1 LSPSGN
7 ACLRCSRPTT
17 VSSQGLQTWATNY
30 VNENIFYLT
39 TGNILD
45 LYAELFGI
53 PDQLAKD
60 ALLNADMLESALA
73 SPRNRALYDD
83 AYIAEQGAH
92 LGFSL
97 AKNHPFQD
105 GNKRT
110 AGLAVQLFRGTNG
123 ITLTC
128 SDDYL
133 AAWAIALTLG
143 MSAETLAAC
152 LSSFVEPL
160 T

>member
-1 LSPSGN
+1 MDNLIN
-7 ACLRCSRPTT
+7 
-17 VSSQGLQTWATNY
+17 
-30 VNENIFYLT
+30 YLT
-39 TGNILD
+39 IENILD
-45 LYAELFGI
+45 RYAELFGI
-53 PDQLAKD
+53 TDQIARD
-60 ALLNADMLESALA
+60 SLLNADMLESALA
-73 SPRNRALYDD
+73 SPRNHALYEGADL
-83 AYIAEQGAH
+83 AQQGAY
-92 LGFSL
+92 LGFGL

-110 AGLAVQLFRGTNG
+110 GGLAILLFLETNG

-133 AAWAIALTLG
+133 AAWVIALTLG

-152 LSSFVEPL
+152 LRSFVTPL

>member
-1 LSPSGN
+1 M
-7 ACLRCSRPTT
+7 
-17 VSSQGLQTWATNY
+17 
-30 VNENIFYLT
+30 
-39 TGNILD
+39 
-45 LYAELFGI
+45 FGI
-53 PDQLAKD
+53 TDQIARD
-60 ALLNADMLESALA
+60 SLLNADMLESALA
-73 SPRNRALYDD
+73 SPRNHALYEGADL
-83 AYIAEQGAH
+83 AQQGAY
-92 LGFSL
+92 LGLGL

-110 AGLAVQLFRGTNG
+110 AGLAILLFLETNG

-133 AAWAIALTLG
+133 AAWVIALTLG

-152 LSSFVEPL
+152 LRSFVTPL